1 MKRSTVAPPMPHAHH
16 FLERLDRVPRS
27 LVDFA
32 LSLYRDAELLQW
44 ILAYARIPAE
54 EERVALSLQ
63 ETSGPYLIVTRDGH
77 FVTAL
82 AEGMTT
88 GDLRVLPRP
97 QIDAFAARVHDGR
110 ARKELAAELAPPGKR
125 PVDLLMLL
133 NTRPHQLSREEVR
146 AIGGWNP
153 ILWSTFLR
161 VAAESSEDLLAVAEA
176 WTPSLGSAKKRD
188 ELAIDATKKAHATGA
203 RLALATMGDL
213 GWVEPVMAKWKILRG
228 PSHMTTDLRLLAPA
242 LRGFWAAARM
252 GKPALAAYRGALD
265 PESASIT
272 LFDAALGATAIG
284 LRHARVAGDARRIL
298 EDLPAVAG
306 AGAEGWAS
314 EIRDGCLRALE
325 RPEEAMDAAA
335 AIGRQAYGPLAR
347 LLLPE
352 GSPHRFEADDDVPRE
367 LALLTIANVLE
378 HDCETKTTMDLL
390 PWVAR
395 LAAPEDMYFP
405 EEIARA
411 FRLLPLGVETSVER
425 LERQQKDLFGGK
437 VTTVRKAAVP
447 ERNAPCTCGSGKKYK
462 KCCGR

>member
-1 MKRSTVAPPMPHAHH
+1 MPHAHH

-32 LSLYRDAELLQW
+32 LSLYRDVELLQW

-63 ETSGPYLIVTRDGH
+63 ETGGPYLVVTRDGH

-88 GDLRVLPRP
+88 GDLRVLSRP
-97 QIDAFAARVHDGR
+97 QIDAFEARVRDGR

-125 PVDLLMLL
+125 PVDLLTLL

-146 AIGGWNP
+146 AIGGWSP
-153 ILWSTFLR
+153 LLWSTFLR
-161 VAAESSEDLLAVAEA
+161 VSAAGAEDLLAVAQA
-176 WTPSLGSAKKRD
+176 WTLSKENAKKRE
-188 ELAIDATKKAHATGA
+188 ELAIEATKKAHATGA

-213 GWVEPVMAKWKILRG
+213 GWVEPMMANWNVRRG

-252 GKPALAAYRGALD
+252 GKPALASYRSALD
-265 PESASIT
+265 PESASVT

-284 LRHARVAGDARRIL
+284 LRHARAAGDARRIV

-306 AGAEGWAS
+306 AGAEAWS
-314 EIRDGCLRALE
+314 REIRDGCLRALE
-325 RPEEAMDAAA
+325 RPEEAMGAAA
-335 AIGRQAYGPLAR
+335 AIGRRAYGPLAR

-367 LALLTIANVLE
+367 LALLTVANIIE
-378 HDCETKTTMDLL
+378 HDCETRMTIDLL

-411 FRLLPLGVETSVER
+411 FRLLPLRVEMAVER
-425 LERQQKDLFGGK
+425 LLRQQKDLFGAD

-447 ERNAPCTCGSGKKYK
+447 ERNAPCSCGSGKKYK